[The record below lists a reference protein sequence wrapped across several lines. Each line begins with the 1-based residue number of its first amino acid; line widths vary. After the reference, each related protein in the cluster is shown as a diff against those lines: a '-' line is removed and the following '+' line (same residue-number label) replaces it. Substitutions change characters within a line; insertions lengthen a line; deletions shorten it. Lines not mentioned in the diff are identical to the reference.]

1 MNDEPS
7 VPTTQDAPIVGEKLE
22 TNRTKAVISMNLYA
36 LITIFFIVSCKFVVN
51 DNKVS
56 PIDLVFL
63 VHVMLIPITTIILLT
78 TSESFIV
85 PKETRRMF
93 SARLCLGWLCAIIYV
108 IGSTLVSL
116 TVQQTMINTIPFW
129 ASICG
134 YCLAKE
140 SITFFEAVLML
151 ISFGGVLLVAFG
163 SSGNNVEDRVILKNN
178 PKMA

>member
-1 MNDEPS
+1 
-7 VPTTQDAPIVGEKLE
+7 
-22 TNRTKAVISMNLYA
+22 
-36 LITIFFIVSCKFVVN
+36 
-51 DNKVS
+51 
-56 PIDLVFL
+56 
-63 VHVMLIPITTIILLT
+63 
-78 TSESFIV
+78 
-85 PKETRRMF
+85 MF